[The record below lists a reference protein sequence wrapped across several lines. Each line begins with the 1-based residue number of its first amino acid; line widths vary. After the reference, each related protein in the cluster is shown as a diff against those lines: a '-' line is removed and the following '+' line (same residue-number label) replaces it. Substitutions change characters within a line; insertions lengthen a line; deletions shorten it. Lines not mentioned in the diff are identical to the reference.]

1 MKLQALLVAM
11 LMSSQAMAVQ
21 VFEKPVSD
29 GMDKAI
35 LDSFREATASSAIDD
50 TSKISLDEIK
60 SAVSSLRINNDN
72 FEISFDDGKLKNLLS
87 SQGIA
92 SWNGLS
98 DPVLVW
104 LADVEESGIN
114 VINGDSDNEFAVALN
129 QASNKNNYNLMFP
142 VMDLDDVE
150 KVNAQTILS
159 HSDKILATAS
169 KRYDA
174 KYFVAGAI
182 EKNSGDNTYT
192 VKWNAY
198 DDEGKSLGNGQ
209 TQGTLE
215 ETSTA
220 MSRDVAKVLMQNIS
234 SDTATAQNTSS
245 DEVESMTTTDPD
257 GGIVLGPVKGGVRV
271 MFTGVDNVSDY
282 PKINKILISY
292 GYESDISVLGYNS
305 QGVIF
310 LIPTG
315 SSPSILDGTLAHAGE
330 FTKVGDWIYKFNKSS
345 GVASA
350 GNGVGTVTRTTTNR
364 VTSNMN
370 GYGGEAYTK
379 KTVKRTVEVTTKIE
393 PPAQDGAPVI
403 NLTDDSEGTDA
414 LEDGGINITQ

>member
-35 LDSFREATASSAIDD
+35 LNSFREATASSAIDD

-159 HSDKILATAS
+159 H
-169 KRYDA
+169 
-174 KYFVAGAI
+174 
-182 EKNSGDNTYT
+182 
-192 VKWNAY
+192 
-198 DDEGKSLGNGQ
+198 
-209 TQGTLE
+209 
-215 ETSTA
+215 
-220 MSRDVAKVLMQNIS
+220 
-234 SDTATAQNTSS
+234 
-245 DEVESMTTTDPD
+245 
-257 GGIVLGPVKGGVRV
+257 
-271 MFTGVDNVSDY
+271 
-282 PKINKILISY
+282 
-292 GYESDISVLGYNS
+292 
-305 QGVIF
+305 
-310 LIPTG
+310 
-315 SSPSILDGTLAHAGE
+315 
-330 FTKVGDWIYKFNKSS
+330 
-345 GVASA
+345 
-350 GNGVGTVTRTTTNR
+350 
-364 VTSNMN
+364 
-370 GYGGEAYTK
+370 
-379 KTVKRTVEVTTKIE
+379 
-393 PPAQDGAPVI
+393 
-403 NLTDDSEGTDA
+403 
-414 LEDGGINITQ
+414 

>member
-1 MKLQALLVAM
+1 
-11 LMSSQAMAVQ
+11 
-21 VFEKPVSD
+21 
-29 GMDKAI
+29 
-35 LDSFREATASSAIDD
+35 
-50 TSKISLDEIK
+50 
-60 SAVSSLRINNDN
+60 
-72 FEISFDDGKLKNLLS
+72 
-87 SQGIA
+87 
-92 SWNGLS
+92 
-98 DPVLVW
+98 
-104 LADVEESGIN
+104 
-114 VINGDSDNEFAVALN
+114 
-129 QASNKNNYNLMFP
+129 
-142 VMDLDDVE
+142 
-150 KVNAQTILS
+150 
-159 HSDKILATAS
+159 
-169 KRYDA
+169 
-174 KYFVAGAI
+174 
-182 EKNSGDNTYT
+182 
-192 VKWNAY
+192 
-198 DDEGKSLGNGQ
+198 
-209 TQGTLE
+209 
-215 ETSTA
+215 

-292 GYESDISVLGYNS
+292 GYEADISVLGYNS

-393 PPAQDGAPVI
+393 QPAQDGAPVI